1 VHAEVKQAAC
11 PRHGRRQRTLGL
23 ASLYKAKA
31 LDPIGPALM
40 LAEVKDVSKWLDSK
54 HHYNDIDNQYVCP
67 RGLPVALT
75 RVQPKISR
83 PKKLT
88 SYWDLLDPKWK
99 GKITLKDP
107 PRFALSSRV
116 CSDQ

>member
-67 RGLPVALT
+67 RGFPLHLLVCN
-75 RVQPKISR
+75 Q
-83 PKKLT
+83 KLV
-88 SYWDLLDPKWK
+88 DPKN
-99 GKITLKDP
+99 
-107 PRFALSSRV
+107 
-116 CSDQ
+116 